1 MVMYFSLIQ
10 SILSWSWPS
19 LCFHHPCV
27 HLHFTF
33 QSSII
38 KKIKKKNPGQL
49 WSWSYCSWISNYLCN
64 QCLSPLKVVSSN
76 PVQAMCT
83 RYSIMWYS
91 LSVACGRSVVFIG
104 YSGFLHCNIVESGIK
119 HHKPTNQRAD
129 GKCNFRMVTH
139 FKLIPSIFNSPVDPG
154 HHVASII
161 HVILII
167 RNPNP
172 RWPSSQEI
180 V

>member
-1 MVMYFSLIQ
+1 MAITLLPSSMCPFAFHI
-10 SILSWSWPS
+10 SI
-19 LCFHHPCV
+19 FY
-27 HLHFTF
+27 
-33 QSSII
+33 
-38 KKIKKKNPGQL
+38 KKKNPGQL
-49 WSWSYCSWISNYLCN
+49 WSWSYGSWISIYLCN

-104 YSGFLHCNIVESGIK
+104 YSGFLHWNIVESGIK

-139 FKLIPSIFNSPVDPG
+139 FKLIPSIFSSPVDPG

-161 HVILII
+161 HVFLII